1 MDTIHKRR
9 LLKRTLPR
17 DTYIVILVLMSCA
30 MREEF
35 MRIVDFCV
43 SVNFYYIQYLLC
55 NDTLTVSYCCDVLR
69 T

>member
-30 MREEF
+30 MHEEF

-43 SVNFYYIQYLLC
+43 SVNFY
-55 NDTLTVSYCCDVLR
+55 
-69 T
+69 